1 MKIRRMPSM
10 KEKKRYVVFRVTSE
24 AAAGKKPGYE
34 EVKGAVMDSALCW
47 MGEKGVSLSALRL
60 LRNLWDQERM
70 EGWLSCT
77 PKAVDDVKLSLALI
91 HQIGDNRVIFR
102 AVSVTGTIKAGTCSL
117 ASAAAEASGKEKSKK
132 VSQ

>member
-10 KEKKRYVVFRVTSE
+10 KEKKRYVVFRVTGE
-24 AAAGKKPGYE
+24 KRPGYD
-34 EVKGAVMDSALCW
+34 EVKGAVMDSALGW

-77 PKAVDDVKLSLALI
+77 PKSVDDVKLSLALI
-91 HQIGDNRVIFR
+91 HQIGDSRVIFR
-102 AVSVTGTIKAGTCSL
+102 TVSVTGNIKSGKKKAGMRSL
-117 ASAAAEASGKEKSKK
+117 AF
-132 VSQ
+132 